1 MKAPSFARHVHSA
14 IDAHPELP
22 IAGPRRYPHW
32 LNRDRVR
39 LYAAAALLTELL
51 FIGIYLIRV
60 ILSNNGAPEPLSPDF
75 SPIWSAAWLA
85 VHGHGADAWRF
96 PTLFAVQKLAV
107 PTMTLMDGT
116 QPWLY
121 PPTMLLLVLPLGWL
135 PYTLAL
141 MLWLAVTYALFA
153 ATIRA
158 TVQRNAAWLC
168 ALAFP
173 GAFLTV
179 IVGQT
184 SLFTAMLAGVGLLAL
199 NRRPVVT
206 GICFGLLTMKPQ
218 LAVLFPLALLCAGQ
232 WRALAAWA
240 ATIAGCAAL
249 AALAFGADSWFAF
262 AHEMHNVYQI
272 VGAGHAKLARM
283 PTVFA
288 LATMA
293 GWPAYVASGL
303 QLLSAA
309 SAAIA
314 VVYAWR
320 GACSYALRAATL
332 VCACLLVSPYLYD
345 YDLTWYGLVI
355 AWYARYAW
363 THGWR
368 RFDREWLMLLWLMP
382 LAGLAVMPH
391 LPFQFMPLVTLA
403 SLALL
408 VGRVAQERHD
418 VPSMPDARDHSTE
431 TGFAHPLR
439 PHHRP
444 AYGMRRTGRPT
455 IGADR

>member
-1 MKAPSFARHVHSA
+1 MKTPSFARHAHSA
-14 IDAHPELP
+14 ADLHPELP
-22 IAGPRRYPHW
+22 IAGPRRHPHW

-39 LYAAAALLTELL
+39 LYAAGVLLTELL
-51 FIGIYLIRV
+51 FIVIYLIRV
-60 ILSNNGAPEPLSPDF
+60 HLSHDGALEPLSQDF
-75 SPIWSAAWLA
+75 SPVWSAAWLA
-85 VHGHGADAWRF
+85 AHGRGADAWHYS
-96 PTLFAVQKLAV
+96 TLFAVQQLAI
-107 PTMTLMDGT
+107 PTMTLADGT
-116 QPWLY
+116 LPWLY

-141 MLWLAVTYALFA
+141 VLWLAITYALFA
-153 ATIRA
+153 AAMRA
-158 TVQRNAAWLC
+158 TVQRDAAWLC

-184 SLFTAMLAGVGLLAL
+184 SLFTATLAAFGLLAL
-199 NRRPVVT
+199 NRRPVCA

-232 WRALAAWA
+232 WRALGAWA
-240 ATIAGCAAL
+240 ATIAVSAL
-249 AALAFGADSWFAF
+249 LATLAFGVGPWIAF
-262 AHEMHNVYQI
+262 IQLIAHVYTI
-272 VGAGHAKLARM
+272 VGTGHAKLARM
-283 PTVFA
+283 PTMFA

-293 GWPAYVASGL
+293 GWPALVARGL

-309 SAAIA
+309 GAAIA

-332 VCACLLVSPYLYD
+332 ACACLLVSPYLYD
-345 YDLTWYGLVI
+345 YDLTWYGIVI

-368 RFDREWLMLLWLMP
+368 RFDREWLMLLWPMP
-382 LAGLAVMPH
+382 LASLAIVPH
-391 LPFQFMPLVTLA
+391 LSFQFMPLVTLA

-408 VGRVAQERHD
+408 VSRIAQERRD
-418 VPSMPDARDHSTE
+418 VPSMPDARDISTE
-431 TGFAHPLR
+431 TEFAHPVR

-444 AYGMRRTGRPT
+444 AHGMRRTGRLT
-455 IGADR
+455 LGAHR

>member
-1 MKAPSFARHVHSA
+1 MKAPSFARHAHSA

-60 ILSNNGAPEPLSPDF
+60 ILSNHGAPEPLSPDF

-85 VHGHGADAWRF
+85 AHGHGADAWHF

-107 PTMTLMDGT
+107 PTMTLTDGT

-141 MLWLAVTYALFA
+141 VLWLATSYALFA
-153 ATIRA
+153 VTIRA
-158 TVQRNAAWLC
+158 TVQRDTAWLC

-179 IVGQT
+179 IVGQS
-184 SLFTAMLAGVGLLAL
+184 SLFTAMLAGAGLLAL
-199 NRRPVVT
+199 NRRPVVA

-240 ATIAGCAAL
+240 ATIAGSAAL
-249 AALAFGADSWFAF
+249 ATLAFGVGPWVTF
-262 AHEMHNVYQI
+262 AHVIGNVYAA
-272 VGAGHAKLARM
+272 VGTGHAKLSRM
-283 PTVFA
+283 PSVFA
-288 LATMA
+288 FATMA
-293 GWPAYVASGL
+293 GWPVLVAHVL
-303 QLLSAA
+303 QLLSAT
-309 SAAIA
+309 AAA
-314 VVYAWR
+314 FATVYAWR

-332 VCACLLVSPYLYD
+332 ACACLLVSPYLYD

-382 LAGLAVMPH
+382 LAGLTVMPH

-408 VGRVAQERHD
+408 VSRIAQERHD
-418 VPSMPDARDHSTE
+418 VPSMPDARDHSTD
-431 TGFAHPLR
+431 TGFAHPVR

>member
-1 MKAPSFARHVHSA
+1 MKTPSFARHAHSA
-14 IDAHPELP
+14 VDLHPELP

-39 LYAAAALLTELL
+39 LYAAAVLLTELL
-51 FIGIYLIRV
+51 FIVIYVIRV
-60 ILSNNGAPEPLSPDF
+60 FLSHNGALEPLSQDF
-75 SPIWSAAWLA
+75 SPIWSAARLA
-85 VHGHGADAWRF
+85 AHGHGADAWHF

-107 PTMTLMDGT
+107 PTMTLTDGAL
-116 QPWLY
+116 PWLY

-135 PYTLAL
+135 PYMLAL
-141 MLWLAVTYALFA
+141 VLWLGVTYVLFA

-158 TVQRNAAWLC
+158 TVQRDAAWLC

-184 SLFTAMLAGVGLLAL
+184 SLFTAMLAGIGLLAL
-199 NRRPVVT
+199 NRRPVCA

-249 AALAFGADSWFAF
+249 ATLAFGVGPWVTF
-262 AHEMHNVYQI
+262 AHVIGNAYTI
-272 VGAGHAKLARM
+272 VGTGHAKLARM

-293 GWPAYVASGL
+293 GWPAIVARGL

-309 SAAIA
+309 AAAIA

-332 VCACLLVSPYLYD
+332 ACACLLVSPYLYD
-345 YDLTWYGLVI
+345 YDLTWYGIVI

-368 RFDREWLMLLWLMP
+368 RFDREWLMLLWPMP
-382 LAGLAVMPH
+382 LAGLAVVSH
-391 LPFQFMPLVTLA
+391 LSFQFMPLVTLA

-408 VGRVAQERHD
+408 VSRIAQERHD
-418 VPSMPDARDHSTE
+418 VPSMPDARDDSTE
-431 TGFAHPLR
+431 TGFAHPVR

-444 AYGMRRTGRPT
+444 AHGMRRTGRPT
-455 IGADR
+455 LGAGR

>member
-1 MKAPSFARHVHSA
+1 MKSPLFARHAHPAV
-14 IDAHPELP
+14 DMHPELP

-32 LNRDRVR
+32 LNRHRVR
-39 LYAAAALLTELL
+39 VYAGAVLVAELL
-51 FIGIYLIRV
+51 FVVIYLTRMF
-60 ILSNNGAPEPLSPDF
+60 LSRHGALGPLSQDF

-85 VHGHGADAWRF
+85 AHGHAADAWHF
-96 PTLFAVQKLAV
+96 PALFAVEKIAI
-107 PTMTLMDGT
+107 PTMNLADGT
-116 QPWLY
+116 LPWLY

-141 MLWLAVTYALFA
+141 VLWLGLTYALFA

-158 TVQRNAAWLC
+158 TVQRDAAWLC

-199 NRRPVVT
+199 NRRPVVA
-206 GICFGLLTMKPQ
+206 GICFGLLTTKPQ

-240 ATIAGCAAL
+240 ATIAGSAAL
-249 AALAFGADSWFAF
+249 AALAFGIGSWVSFV
-262 AHEMHNVYQI
+262 HVIGSVYTVIGTGQ
-272 VGAGHAKLARM
+272 AKLSRM
-283 PTVFA
+283 PSVFA

-293 GWPAYVASGL
+293 GWPVLVARGL

-309 SAAIA
+309 AAAIA

>member
-1 MKAPSFARHVHSA
+1 MKAPSFARHAHSA
-14 IDAHPELP
+14 IDLHPELP
-22 IAGPRRYPHW
+22 IAGPHRYPHW
-32 LNRDRVR
+32 LNRERVR
-39 LYAAAALLTELL
+39 LYAGAVLLAELL
-51 FIGIYLIRV
+51 FIGIYLVRLF
-60 ILSNNGAPEPLSPDF
+60 LSHKTALEPLSQDF

-85 VHGHGADAWRF
+85 AHGQGADAWHF
-96 PTLFAVQKLAV
+96 PALFAVQKLAV
-107 PTMTLMDGT
+107 PTMTLADGT
-116 QPWLY
+116 LPWLY
-121 PPTMLLLVLPLGWL
+121 PPTTLLLVLPLGWL

-141 MLWLAVTYALFA
+141 VLWLGVTYALFA

-158 TVQRNAAWLC
+158 TVQRDAAWLC

-173 GAFLTV
+173 GAFITV

-184 SLFTAMLAGVGLLAL
+184 SLFTAMLAGAGLLAL
-199 NRRPVVT
+199 NRRPVCA

-218 LAVLFPLALLCAGQ
+218 LAVLFPFALLCAGQ

-240 ATIAGCAAL
+240 ATIAGSAAL
-249 AALAFGADSWFAF
+249 ATLAFGVGPWVTF
-262 AHEMHNVYQI
+262 AHVIGNVYAI
-272 VGAGHAKLARM
+272 VGTGHAKLARM

-293 GWPAYVASGL
+293 GWPAIVARSL

-309 SAAIA
+309 VAAIA

-332 VCACLLVSPYLYD
+332 ACACLLVSPYLYD
-345 YDLTWYGLVI
+345 YDLTWYGIVI

-368 RFDREWLMLLWLMP
+368 HFDREWLMLLWPMP
-382 LAGLAVMPH
+382 LAGLFIVPH
-391 LPFQFMPLVTLA
+391 LSFQFMPLVTLA

-408 VGRVAQERHD
+408 VSRIAQERHD
-418 VPSMPDARDHSTE
+418 VPSMPDAHDDSTE
-431 TGFAHPLR
+431 TGFTRPVR

-444 AYGMRRTGRPT
+444 AYGMRRTGRPI

>member
-1 MKAPSFARHVHSA
+1 MKAPSFARHAHSTV
-14 IDAHPELP
+14 DVHPELP

-32 LNRDRVR
+32 LNRERVR
-39 LYAAAALLTELL
+39 LYAAAVLLTELL

-60 ILSNNGAPEPLSPDF
+60 FLSNNGAPEPLSPDF

-85 VHGHGADAWRF
+85 AHGHGADAWHF
-96 PTLFAVQKLAV
+96 PALLAVQKLAV
-107 PTMTLMDGT
+107 PTMTLADGSL
-116 QPWLY
+116 PWLY

-141 MLWLAVTYALFA
+141 VLWLGVTSALFA

-158 TVQRNAAWLC
+158 TVQRDSAWLC

-199 NRRPVVT
+199 NRRPICA

-232 WRALAAWA
+232 WRSLAAWA
-240 ATIAGCAAL
+240 ATIAGSAAL
-249 AALAFGADSWFAF
+249 ATLAFGIGPWVTF
-262 AHEMHNVYQI
+262 AHVIGNVYAI
-272 VGAGHAKLARM
+272 VGTGHARLARM

-288 LATMA
+288 LATLA
-293 GWPAYVASGL
+293 GWPALFARGL

-309 SAAIA
+309 GAAIA

-332 VCACLLVSPYLYD
+332 ACACLLVSPYLYD
-345 YDLTWYGLVI
+345 YDLTWYGIVI

-368 RFDREWLMLLWLMP
+368 HFDREWLMLLWPMP
-382 LAGLAVMPH
+382 LAGLAVVPY
-391 LPFQFMPLVTLA
+391 LSFQFMPLVTLA

-408 VGRVAQERHD
+408 VSRIAQERHD
-418 VPSMPDARDHSTE
+418 VPSMPDVRDDSTE
-431 TGFAHPLR
+431 TGFAHPVR

-444 AYGMRRTGRPT
+444 APGLRRSGRPT

>member
-1 MKAPSFARHVHSA
+1 MKTPSFARHAHPA
-14 IDAHPELP
+14 IDMHPELP

-39 LYAAAALLTELL
+39 VYAGAALLAELL
-51 FIGIYLIRV
+51 FVVIYLTRMF
-60 ILSNNGAPEPLSPDF
+60 LARHGALGPLSQDF

-85 VHGHGADAWRF
+85 AHGHAADAWQF
-96 PTLFAVQKLAV
+96 PLLFAVEKVAIPTITLA
-107 PTMTLMDGT
+107 DGT

-121 PPTMLLLVLPLGWL
+121 PPTMLLLVLPLGGL

-141 MLWLAVTYALFA
+141 VLWLGIGIALFA
-153 ATIRA
+153 ATMHA
-158 TVQRNAAWLC
+158 TVQRDAAWLC

-184 SLFTAMLAGVGLLAL
+184 SLFTATLAALGLLTL
-199 NRRPVVT
+199 NRRPVCA

-240 ATIAGCAAL
+240 ATIAVSAL
-249 AALAFGADSWFAF
+249 LATVAFGVGPWIAF
-262 AHEMHNVYQI
+262 MHVVGDVYSI
-272 VGAGHAKLARM
+272 LSTGHAKLARM

-293 GWPAYVASGL
+293 GWPALVARGL

-309 SAAIA
+309 GAAIA

-320 GACSYALRAATL
+320 GTCSYALRAATL
-332 VCACLLVSPYLYD
+332 ACAGLLVSPYLYD

-368 RFDREWLMLLWLMP
+368 HFDREWLMLLWPMP
-382 LAGLAVMPH
+382 LAGLAIVPH

-408 VGRVAQERHD
+408 VSRIAQERRD
-418 VPSMPDARDHSTE
+418 APSMPDARDISTE
-431 TGFAHPLR
+431 TEFAHPVR

-444 AYGMRRTGRPT
+444 AHGMRRTGRLMP
-455 IGADR
+455 GAHR

>member
-1 MKAPSFARHVHSA
+1 MKAPSFARHAHSA
-14 IDAHPELP
+14 IDLHPELP
-22 IAGPRRYPHW
+22 IAGPHRYPHW
-32 LNRDRVR
+32 LNRERVR
-39 LYAAAALLTELL
+39 LYAGAVLLAELL
-51 FIGIYLIRV
+51 FIGIYLVRLF
-60 ILSNNGAPEPLSPDF
+60 LSHKTALEPLSQDF

-85 VHGHGADAWRF
+85 AHGHGADAWHF
-96 PTLFAVQKLAV
+96 PALFAVQKLAV
-107 PTMTLMDGT
+107 PTMTLADGT
-116 QPWLY
+116 LPWLY
-121 PPTMLLLVLPLGWL
+121 PPTTLLLVLPLGWL

-141 MLWLAVTYALFA
+141 VLWLGVTYALFA

-158 TVQRNAAWLC
+158 TVQRDAAWLC

-173 GAFLTV
+173 GAFITV

-184 SLFTAMLAGVGLLAL
+184 SLFTAMLAGAGLLAL
-199 NRRPVVT
+199 NRRPVCA

-218 LAVLFPLALLCAGQ
+218 LAVLFPFALLCAGQ
-232 WRALAAWA
+232 WRALATWA
-240 ATIAGCAAL
+240 ATIAGSAAL
-249 AALAFGADSWFAF
+249 ATLAFGIGPWVTF
-262 AHEMHNVYQI
+262 AHVIGNVYAI
-272 VGAGHAKLARM
+272 VGAGQAKLARM

-293 GWPAYVASGL
+293 GWPAIVARGL

-309 SAAIA
+309 AATIA

-332 VCACLLVSPYLYD
+332 ACACLLVSPYLYD
-345 YDLTWYGLVI
+345 YDLTWYGIVI

-368 RFDREWLMLLWLMP
+368 HFDREWLMLLWPMP
-382 LAGLAVMPH
+382 LAGLFVVPH
-391 LPFQFMPLVTLA
+391 LSFQFMPLVTLA

-408 VGRVAQERHD
+408 VSRIAQERHD
-418 VPSMPDARDHSTE
+418 VPSMPDARDDSTE
-431 TGFAHPLR
+431 TGFTHPVR

-444 AYGMRRTGRPT
+444 AYGMRRTGRPI

>member
-1 MKAPSFARHVHSA
+1 MKTPSFARHMHSSV
-14 IDAHPELP
+14 DVHPELP

-51 FIGIYLIRV
+51 FIVIYVTRV
-60 ILSNNGAPEPLSPDF
+60 LLSHNGALEPLSQDF

-85 VHGHGADAWRF
+85 AHGHGADAWHF

-107 PTMTLMDGT
+107 PTMTLTDGAL
-116 QPWLY
+116 PWLY

-141 MLWLAVTYALFA
+141 VLWLAVTYALFA

-158 TVQRNAAWLC
+158 TVQRDAAWLC

-173 GAFLTV
+173 GAFLTL

-199 NRRPVVT
+199 NRRPVVA

-240 ATIAGCAAL
+240 ATIAGSAAL
-249 AALAFGADSWFAF
+249 ATLAFGVGPWVTF
-262 AHEMHNVYQI
+262 AHVIGNVYAV
-272 VGAGHAKLARM
+272 VGTGQAKLSRM
-283 PTVFA
+283 PSVFA

-293 GWPAYVASGL
+293 GWPVLVARGL
-303 QLLSAA
+303 QLLSATT
-309 SAAIA
+309 AAIA

-408 VGRVAQERHD
+408 VGRIARERHD
-418 VPSMPDARDHSTE
+418 VPSMPDARDQSTE

-444 AYGMRRTGRPT
+444 AYGMRRTSRPT
-455 IGADR
+455 IDADR

>member
-1 MKAPSFARHVHSA
+1 MKSLLSAHDAHSA

-22 IAGPRRYPHW
+22 IAGPRRFPHW
-32 LNRDRVR
+32 LNRSRVR
-39 LYAAAALLTELL
+39 LYAAAVLLTELL
-51 FIGIYLIRV
+51 FIGIYVARV
-60 ILSNNGAPEPLSPDF
+60 HGSHTAAPAPLAMDF
-75 SPIWSAAWLA
+75 SPIWSAARLA
-85 VHGHGADAWRF
+85 AHGHALDAWHF
-96 PTLFAVQKLAV
+96 PALFSIEKLAI
-107 PTMTLMDGT
+107 PTMNAADGSL
-116 QPWLY
+116 PWLY
-121 PPTMLLLVLPLGWL
+121 PPTMLLFVLPLGWL
-135 PYTLAL
+135 PHLVAL
-141 MLWLAVTYALFA
+141 VLWIGVTCALFA

-158 TVQRNAAWLC
+158 TVQRDAALLC

-184 SLFTAMLAGVGLLAL
+184 SLLTATLAGVGLLAL
-199 NRRPVVT
+199 NRRPVVA

-218 LAVLFPLALLCAGQ
+218 MAILFPLALLCAGQ

-240 ATIAGCAAL
+240 ATIAGGVIL
-249 AALAFGADSWFAF
+249 STLAFGIDAWFAF
-262 AHEMHNVYQI
+262 AHGIHDAAQL
-272 VGAGHAKLARM
+272 VGAGHARLARM

-288 LATMA
+288 LATLA
-293 GWPAYVASGL
+293 GWPAYVARGL

-309 SAAIA
+309 TAALA

-332 VCACLLVSPYLYD
+332 ACACLIVSPYLYD

-368 RFDREWLMLLWLMP
+368 RFDREWLLLLWVMP
-382 LAGLAVMPH
+382 LAGLVLVPH
-391 LPFQFMPLVTLA
+391 LSFQFMPLVTLA

-408 VGRVAQERHD
+408 VSRIAQERHD
-418 VPSMPDARDHSTE
+418 VPSMPDTHDNSTE
-431 TGFAHPLR
+431 TGFPHPVR
-439 PHHRP
+439 SHHRP
-444 AYGMRRTGRPT
+444 AHGLRRSGRPPL
-455 IGADR
+455 GAGR

>member
-1 MKAPSFARHVHSA
+1 MKAPSFARHAHSA
-14 IDAHPELP
+14 VDLHPELP

-32 LNRDRVR
+32 LNRERVR

-51 FIGIYLIRV
+51 FIVIYVTRV
-60 ILSNNGAPEPLSPDF
+60 FLSHKGALEQLSQDF

-85 VHGHGADAWRF
+85 AHGHGADAWHF
-96 PTLFAVQKLAV
+96 PALFAIQKLAI
-107 PTMTLMDGT
+107 PTISIADGT
-116 QPWLY
+116 LPWLY
-121 PPTMLLLVLPLGWL
+121 PPTTLLFVAPLGWL
-135 PYTLAL
+135 PYMVAL
-141 MLWLAVTYALFA
+141 VLCLGVTYALFA

-158 TVQRNAAWLC
+158 TVQRDAAWLC

-184 SLFTAMLAGVGLLAL
+184 SLLTATLAGVGLLAL
-199 NRRPVVT
+199 NRRPVSA

-240 ATIAGCAAL
+240 ATIAGSAAL
-249 AALAFGADSWFAF
+249 ATLAFGVGPWVTFV
-262 AHEMHNVYQI
+262 HVIGNVYAI

-293 GWPAYVASGL
+293 GWPAIVARGL

-309 SAAIA
+309 AAAVA

-332 VCACLLVSPYLYD
+332 ACACLLVSPYLYD
-345 YDLTWYGLVI
+345 YDLTWYGIVI

-368 RFDREWLMLLWLMP
+368 RFDREWLMLLWTMP
-382 LAGLAVMPH
+382 LAGLAVVSH
-391 LPFQFMPLVTLA
+391 LSFQFMPLVTLA

-408 VGRVAQERHD
+408 VSRIAQERHD
-418 VPSMPDARDHSTE
+418 VPSMPDAHDDSTE
-431 TGFAHPLR
+431 TGFAHPVR

-444 AYGMRRTGRPT
+444 AHGMRRTGRPT
-455 IGADR
+455 LGAGR

>member
-1 MKAPSFARHVHSA
+1 MKAPSFARHAHSA
-14 IDAHPELP
+14 MDVHPELP
-22 IAGPRRYPHW
+22 IAGPHRYPHW
-32 LNRDRVR
+32 FNRDRVR
-39 LYAAAALLTELL
+39 LYATAALLTELL

-60 ILSNNGAPEPLSPDF
+60 FLSNNGAPEPLSPDF
-75 SPIWSAAWLA
+75 SPVWSAAWLA
-85 VHGHGADAWRF
+85 AHGHGADAWHF
-96 PTLFAVQKLAV
+96 PALFAVQKLAI
-107 PTMTLMDGT
+107 PTMTLADGT
-116 QPWLY
+116 LPWLY

-141 MLWLAVTYALFA
+141 VLWLAITYALFA

-158 TVQRNAAWLC
+158 TVQRDAAWLC

-179 IVGQT
+179 IAGQT
-184 SLFTAMLAGVGLLAL
+184 SLFTATLAGLGLLAL
-199 NRRPVVT
+199 NRRPVVA

-240 ATIAGCAAL
+240 ATL
-249 AALAFGADSWFAF
+249 AVSSVLATLAFGLAPWVTF
-262 AHEMHNVYQI
+262 MHVIANVYAI
-272 VGAGHAKLARM
+272 VGTGHAKLARM

-293 GWPAYVASGL
+293 GWPALVARSL

-309 SAAIA
+309 AAAIA

-345 YDLTWYGLVI
+345 YDLTWYGFVI

-368 RFDREWLMLLWLMP
+368 HFDREWLMLLWPMP
-382 LAGLAVMPH
+382 LAGLAVVPH
-391 LPFQFMPLVTLA
+391 LSFQFMPLVTLA

-408 VGRVAQERHD
+408 VSRIAQERHD
-418 VPSMPDARDHSTE
+418 VPSMPDARDTSTD
-431 TGFAHPLR
+431 TGFTHPVR
-439 PHHRP
+439 SHHRP

-455 IGADR
+455 IGVGR